1 MTGSIHRPVLVREV
15 VAALAPRPGGVYVDG
30 TFGGG
35 GYSKAILE
43 AAPCTV
49 WGIDRDPAAI
59 ARGDELAAAYRG
71 RLMLVVGRYG
81 EMDVLLGERGVVR
94 ADGVTLDLGISS
106 DQLDDPRRGF
116 SFQREGPLDMRME
129 AAGASAAEVV
139 NRIGEEPLA
148 DIIFRFGEERW
159 ARRIARAIVA
169 ARRTEPIGTTTRL
182 AEIVRAA
189 YPRAARAPSSRID
202 PATRTF
208 QAIRIHVNDE
218 IGELE
223 RGLAAAERLLGP
235 GGRLAVVTFHSL
247 EDRIVKT
254 FMHERSGRVA
264 QASRH
269 RPLAAAA
276 PPPTFAAPRSAR
288 PGPTEIAANPRAR
301 SARLRVAERA
311 EPSVSRP
318 VAGAP
323 S

>member
-1 MTGSIHRPVLVREV
+1 MTRSVHRPVLIEEV
-15 VAALAPRPGGVYVDG
+15 VAALAPRAGGVYVDG

-35 GYSKAILE
+35 GYSKAILD

-59 ARGDELAAAYRG
+59 ARGDGLAAEYRG

-81 EMDVLLGERGVVR
+81 EMDVLLGERGMIR
-94 ADGVTLDLGISS
+94 ADGVTLDLGVSS

-129 AAGASAAEVV
+129 GAGTSAAEVV

-159 ARRIARAIVA
+159 ARRIARAIVE
-169 ARRTEPIGTTTRL
+169 ARRAEPIDTTTRL

-189 YPRAARAPSSRID
+189 YPRAARAQSSRID

-247 EDRIVKT
+247 EDRAVKS
-254 FMHERSGRVA
+254 FLHDRSGRVA
-264 QASRH
+264 RASRH
-269 RPLAAAA
+269 QPQAASA
-276 PPPTFAAPRSAR
+276 PPPTFAAPRSLR
-288 PGPTEIAANPRAR
+288 PTPSEIAVNPRAR
-301 SARLRVAERA
+301 SARLRFAERRD
-311 EPSVSRP
+311 PSALQS
-318 VAGAP
+318 AGESAP
-323 S
+323 